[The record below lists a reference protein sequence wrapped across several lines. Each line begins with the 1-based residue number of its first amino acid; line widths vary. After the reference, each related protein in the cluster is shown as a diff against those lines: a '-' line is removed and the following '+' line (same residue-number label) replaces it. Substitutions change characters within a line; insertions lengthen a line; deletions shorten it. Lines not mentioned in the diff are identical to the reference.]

1 VTPSPRSPAAQGRA
15 PADLLKAP
23 NADALFGRFQILV
36 LSDPSEAA
44 EYVAHGSPDE
54 NGIHWYVGE
63 AERGPNAGIPTAL
76 ATKLYGGDVVLDWF
90 RGDDLTEPDVRWEQL
105 DRVLTDFVA
114 A

>member
-1 VTPSPRSPAAQGRA
+1 VTPSPRSPAAPGRA
-15 PADLLKAP
+15 RADLVEAP
-23 NADALFGRFQILV
+23 NADTRFGRFHILV
-36 LSDPSEAA
+36 LSDPAEAA
-44 EYVAHGSPDE
+44 EYVAYGSPDE

-63 AERGPNAGIPTAL
+63 AERGPNAGIRTAL

-90 RGDDLTEPDVRWEQL
+90 RGDDLTEADVRWEQL